1 MLDDWKIN
9 WEWRDLPPE
18 VWDFIKAHKFFGM
31 IIPKEYGG
39 LGFSPY
45 AHSEVVRKIS
55 SRSLAAAVT
64 VMVPNSL
71 GPGELLMRFGT
82 KEQQQRWL
90 PRLADGRDIPCFG
103 LTSPEAGSD
112 AASMIDS
119 GIICKGNFEG
129 REVLG
134 LRLNW
139 HKRYITLGPVATLL
153 GLAFKA
159 YDPDHLVGQQEELGI
174 TVALIPTHLPGVEI
188 GHRHLPAM
196 QVFQNGPNW
205 GRDVFIPMDYIIG
218 GQERLGQGWKML
230 MTALAAGRGISLPS
244 LSAAGAAYAART
256 TGAYARIREQ
266 FNIPIGKF
274 EGIEEPLARIAGTAY
289 LLDAARRLTCA
300 ALNQGHHPAVIS
312 GIMKLQATERMRI
325 AIDDAM
331 DIHGGKAVIDGPQNY
346 MGNLYRSV
354 PVGITV
360 EGANILTRNLIV
372 FGQGAIRAHPYLL
385 RGDERARRR
394 RTAPRGSTPST
405 RRSGNMS
412 ATASPRCSGPGAAAG
427 AAACSSP
434 APDAGEATGFYRQ
447 LSRYSSAFALCADM
461 ALLTLGGALKRKE
474 MLSARFG
481 DILSELYLLSAA
493 LKRWQDEGRQAAD
506 FAALEWCMASGF
518 RTIENRFAEILANL
532 PNRFV
537 AVILKFLIQPFGAR
551 VLGPS
556 DRVVH
561 QCAQLVL
568 EPSAA
573 RDRLTP
579 DLSHVDDDRG
589 VARLEKAFLLVT
601 GAEDIARKMRAAH
614 IHDWQGG
621 ASRRASSRK
630 AEGEQIAAAHEAVAK
645 VIEVDDFAP
654 EALSPI
660 YKKPA
665 DVHQFFQELGETEGG
680 KLMARPVY
688 IIDGS
693 RTPFLKARSGPG
705 PFTPVDLAVQCGR
718 PLLARQPF
726 APDAFDQVIL
736 GCVNVIAD
744 EMNPARVAALRLG
757 MGEAMVAFTV
767 QINCGSGMQ
776 SIDTGLSLHPRR
788 RLGSDPGRRRG
799 SAELRAAGLAAAGRA
814 LVRGPGRR
822 QGHSAARSG
831 GDRESA
837 PGLFQADHRPRAR
850 ADRSDHR
857 TQHGAD
863 RRSGRPSL
871 RHHPRAIGCLC
882 GRKPQAAGQRAGARF
897 SQGRGRDRVRAR
909 RQILRS

>member
-1 MLDDWKIN
+1 MSFRRDFISKPIFSFARNVLPPMSDTEREALEAGDVWWDADLFTGNPDWSKLLANPPAMLTEEEKAFLNGPVDELCAMLDEWKIF
-9 WEWRDLPPE
+9 WELRDLPSE
-18 VWDFIKAHKFFGM
+18 VWDFIKQKKFFGM
-31 IIPKEYGG
+31 IIPKEFGG

-45 AHSEVVRKIS
+45 AHSEVVRKLS
-55 SRSLAAAVT
+55 SRSIAAAVT

-82 KEQQQRWL
+82 REQQEKWL

-119 GIICKGNFEG
+119 GIICKGTFEG

-134 LRLNW
+134 LKLNW

-159 YDPDHLVGQQEELGI
+159 YDPDHLVGQEEELGI
-174 TVALIPTHLPGVEI
+174 TVALIPTHLPGVSI

-205 GRDVFIPMDYIIG
+205 GHDVFIPLDYIIG
-218 GQERLGQGWKML
+218 GKERLGEGWKML

-244 LSAAGAAYAART
+244 QSASGAAYAART
-256 TGAYARIREQ
+256 AGAYARIREQ
-266 FNIPIGKF
+266 FGISISKF

-300 ALNQGHHPAVIS
+300 ALNAGHHPAVIS

-325 AIDDAM
+325 AVDDAM

-346 MGNLYRSV
+346 LGNLYRAV

-385 RGDERARRR
+385 DEMNALRDDDRERGLEAFDRAFWKHVGHTFANLFRAWGRNW
-394 RTAPRGSTPST
+394 TFGLFA
-405 RRSGNMS
+405 
-412 ATASPRCSGPGAAAG
+412 
-427 AAACSSP
+427 P
-434 APDAGEATGFYRQ
+434 APDAGEATRFYRQ
-447 LSRYSSAFALCADM
+447 LSRYSSAFALAADM

-493 LKRWQDEGRQAAD
+493 LKRWHDEGRQKED
-506 FAALEWCMASGF
+506 FAALEWCMASGLK
-518 RTIENRFAEILANL
+518 TIENRLAEICANL

-537 AVILKFLIQPFGAR
+537 GVLLKFLVQPFGAR

-573 RDRLTP
+573 RDRLTA
-579 DLSHVDDDRG
+579 DLAHVEDDG
-589 VARLEKAFLLVT
+589 GKARLEKAFVLVAAT
-601 GAEDIARKMRAAH
+601 EEIAKRMHAARL
-614 IHDWQGG
+614 HDV
-621 ASRRASSRK
+621 
-630 AEGEQIAAAHEAVAK
+630 AEGVKKGVITQSEADKLATAREAVAK

-654 EALSPI
+654 ETLSPI
-660 YKKPA
+660 YRKTA
-665 DVHQFFQELGETEGG
+665 DVHQFFQELGE
-680 KLMARPVY
+680 
-688 IIDGS
+688 
-693 RTPFLKARSGPG
+693 
-705 PFTPVDLAVQCGR
+705 Q
-718 PLLARQPF
+718 
-726 APDAFDQVIL
+726 
-736 GCVNVIAD
+736 
-744 EMNPARVAALRLG
+744 
-757 MGEAMVAFTV
+757 
-767 QINCGSGMQ
+767 
-776 SIDTGLSLHPRR
+776 
-788 RLGSDPGRRRG
+788 
-799 SAELRAAGLAAAGRA
+799 RAA
-814 LVRGPGRR
+814 
-822 QGHSAARSG
+822 S
-831 GDRESA
+831 
-837 PGLFQADHRPRAR
+837 
-850 ADRSDHR
+850 
-857 TQHGAD
+857 
-863 RRSGRPSL
+863 
-871 RHHPRAIGCLC
+871 
-882 GRKPQAAGQRAGARF
+882 
-897 SQGRGRDRVRAR
+897 
-909 RQILRS
+909 

>member
-1 MLDDWKIN
+1 MSTFRRDFVTKPIFSWARTVLPPMSDTEREALEAGDVWWDADLFTGNPDWGKLLAYPQATLTAEEKAFLNGPVDELCAMLDEWKIN

-18 VWDFIKAHKFFGM
+18 VWDFIKRHKFFGM
-31 IIPKEYGG
+31 IIPKQYGG

-45 AHSEVVRKIS
+45 AHSEVVRKLS
-55 SRSLAAAVT
+55 SRSLTAAVT

-82 KEQQQRWL
+82 QEQQQRWL

-119 GIICKGNFEG
+119 GIISKGNFEG
-129 REVLG
+129 GEVLG

-159 YDPDHLVGQQEELGI
+159 YDPDHLVGSEEELGI
-174 TVALIPTHLPGVEI
+174 TVALIPTDLAGVEI
-188 GHRHLPAM
+188 GRRHLPAM

-205 GRDVFIPMDYIIG
+205 GHDVFIPLDYIIG
-218 GQERLGQGWKML
+218 GQERIGQGWKML

-266 FNIPIGKF
+266 FGTSIGKF
-274 EGIEEPLARIAGTAY
+274 EGIEEPLARIAATAY

-346 MGNLYRSV
+346 LGNLYRSV

-385 RGDERARRR
+385 EEMNALRDGDRASGLDAFDKAFWKHVGHSVATLFRAWGRSWSFGR
-394 RTAPRGSTPST
+394 LAPAPE
-405 RRSGNMS
+405 
-412 ATASPRCSGPGAAAG
+412 AG
-427 AAACSSP
+427 AA
-434 APDAGEATGFYRQ
+434 TRFYRQ
-447 LSRYSSAFALCADM
+447 LSRYSSGFALCADM

-481 DILSELYLLSAA
+481 DVLSELYLLSAA
-493 LKRWQDEGRQAAD
+493 LKRWQDEGQQNED

-537 AVILKFLIQPFGAR
+537 GVILKFLIQPFGAR

-561 QCAQLVL
+561 ACAQLVL
-568 EPSAA
+568 EPSTA

-579 DLSHVDDDRG
+579 DLSHVEDDG
-589 VARLEKAFLLVT
+589 GLARLEKAFRLVT
-601 GAEDIARKMRAAH
+601 GAEDVARKMHAARL
-614 IHDWQGG
+614 HDWKEAVAKGVITQGEAG
-621 ASRRASSRK
+621 
-630 AEGEQIAAAHEAVAK
+630 GIAAAQEAVAK
-645 VIEVDDFAP
+645 VIKVDDFAP

-660 YKKPA
+660 YKKAA
-665 DVHQFFQELGETEGG
+665 DVHQFFQELGE
-680 KLMARPVY
+680 
-688 IIDGS
+688 
-693 RTPFLKARSGPG
+693 
-705 PFTPVDLAVQCGR
+705 Q
-718 PLLARQPF
+718 
-726 APDAFDQVIL
+726 
-736 GCVNVIAD
+736 
-744 EMNPARVAALRLG
+744 
-757 MGEAMVAFTV
+757 
-767 QINCGSGMQ
+767 
-776 SIDTGLSLHPRR
+776 
-788 RLGSDPGRRRG
+788 
-799 SAELRAAGLAAAGRA
+799 RAA
-814 LVRGPGRR
+814 
-822 QGHSAARSG
+822 S
-831 GDRESA
+831 
-837 PGLFQADHRPRAR
+837 
-850 ADRSDHR
+850 
-857 TQHGAD
+857 
-863 RRSGRPSL
+863 
-871 RHHPRAIGCLC
+871 
-882 GRKPQAAGQRAGARF
+882 
-897 SQGRGRDRVRAR
+897 
-909 RQILRS
+909 

>member
-1 MLDDWKIN
+1 MAGSASRPTRI
-9 WEWRDLPPE
+9 
-18 VWDFIKAHKFFGM
+18 
-31 IIPKEYGG
+31 
-39 LGFSPY
+39 
-45 AHSEVVRKIS
+45 RKWCASLS
-55 SRSLAAAVT
+55 SRSLTAAVT

-82 KEQQQRWL
+82 REQQQHWL

-112 AASMIDS
+112 AASMIDT
-119 GIICKGNFEG
+119 GVICKGTFEG

-159 YDPDHLVGQQEELGI
+159 YDPDHLVGTQDELGI

-266 FNIPIGKF
+266 FGISIGKF

-346 MGNLYRSV
+346 LGSLYRSV

-385 RGDERARRR
+385 EEMNALGEQDRAKGSRRLRQGVLETCRSQLHHAVPRLGPQLERRHVRA
-394 RTAPRGSTPST
+394 
-405 RRSGNMS
+405 
-412 ATASPRCSGPGAAAG
+412 
-427 AAACSSP
+427 
-434 APDAGEATGFYRQ
+434 APDAGEATRFYRQ

-493 LKRWQDEGRQAAD
+493 LKRWQDEGRQPAD

-537 AVILKFLIQPFGAR
+537 AVVLKFLIQPFGAR

-561 QCAQLVL
+561 RCAQLVL

-579 DLSHVDDDRG
+579 DLSHVDDDGG

-601 GAEDIARKMRAAH
+601 GAEDIAKTNA
-614 IHDWQGG
+614 
-621 ASRRASSRK
+621 RRA
-630 AEGEQIAAAHEAVAK
+630 
-645 VIEVDDFAP
+645 
-654 EALSPI
+654 
-660 YKKPA
+660 PA
-665 DVHQFFQELGETEGG
+665 
-680 KLMARPVY
+680 
-688 IIDGS
+688 
-693 RTPFLKARSGPG
+693 
-705 PFTPVDLAVQCGR
+705 
-718 PLLARQPF
+718 
-726 APDAFDQVIL
+726 
-736 GCVNVIAD
+736 
-744 EMNPARVAALRLG
+744 
-757 MGEAMVAFTV
+757 
-767 QINCGSGMQ
+767 
-776 SIDTGLSLHPRR
+776 
-788 RLGSDPGRRRG
+788 
-799 SAELRAAGLAAAGRA
+799 
-814 LVRGPGRR
+814 
-822 QGHSAARSG
+822 
-831 GDRESA
+831 
-837 PGLFQADHRPRAR
+837 
-850 ADRSDHR
+850 
-857 TQHGAD
+857 
-863 RRSGRPSL
+863 
-871 RHHPRAIGCLC
+871 
-882 GRKPQAAGQRAGARF
+882 
-897 SQGRGRDRVRAR
+897 
-909 RQILRS
+909 

>member
-1 MLDDWKIN
+1 MSAFRRDFVTKPIFSRARTVLPPMSDTEREALEAGDVWWDADLFTGNPDWAKLLAYPQATLTAEEKAFLNGPVDELCAMLDEWKIN

-18 VWDFIKAHKFFGM
+18 VWDFIKRHKFFGM
-31 IIPKEYGG
+31 IIPKQYGG

-45 AHSEVVRKIS
+45 AHSEVVRKLS
-55 SRSLAAAVT
+55 SRSLTAAVT

-82 KEQQQRWL
+82 QEQQQRWL

-119 GIICKGNFEG
+119 AIISKGNFEG
-129 REVLG
+129 GEVLG

-159 YDPDHLVGQQEELGI
+159 YDPDHLVGSEEELGI
-174 TVALIPTHLPGVEI
+174 TVALIPTDLPGVEI
-188 GHRHLPAM
+188 GRRHLPAM

-205 GRDVFIPMDYIIG
+205 GHDVFIPLDYIIG
-218 GQERLGQGWKML
+218 GQERIGQGWKML

-266 FNIPIGKF
+266 FGTSIGKF
-274 EGIEEPLARIAGTAY
+274 EGIEEPLARIAATAY

-346 MGNLYRSV
+346 LGNLYRSV

-385 RGDERARRR
+385 EEMNALRDGDRASGLDAFDKAFWKHVGHSVATLFRAWGRSWSFGR
-394 RTAPRGSTPST
+394 LAPAPE
-405 RRSGNMS
+405 
-412 ATASPRCSGPGAAAG
+412 AG
-427 AAACSSP
+427 AA
-434 APDAGEATGFYRQ
+434 TRFYRQ
-447 LSRYSSAFALCADM
+447 LSRYSSGFALCADM

-481 DILSELYLLSAA
+481 DVLSELYLLSAA
-493 LKRWQDEGRQAAD
+493 LKRWQDEGQQNED

-537 AVILKFLIQPFGAR
+537 GVILKFLIQPFGAR

-561 QCAQLVL
+561 ACAQLVL
-568 EPSAA
+568 EPSTA

-579 DLSHVDDDRG
+579 DLSHVEDDG
-589 VARLEKAFLLVT
+589 GLARLEKAFRLVT
-601 GAEDIARKMRAAH
+601 GAEDVARKMHAARL
-614 IHDWQGG
+614 HDWKEAVAKGVITQGEAG
-621 ASRRASSRK
+621 
-630 AEGEQIAAAHEAVAK
+630 GIAAAQEAVAK
-645 VIEVDDFAP
+645 VIKVDDFAP

-660 YKKPA
+660 YKKAA
-665 DVHQFFQELGETEGG
+665 DVHQFFQELGE
-680 KLMARPVY
+680 
-688 IIDGS
+688 
-693 RTPFLKARSGPG
+693 
-705 PFTPVDLAVQCGR
+705 Q
-718 PLLARQPF
+718 
-726 APDAFDQVIL
+726 
-736 GCVNVIAD
+736 
-744 EMNPARVAALRLG
+744 
-757 MGEAMVAFTV
+757 
-767 QINCGSGMQ
+767 
-776 SIDTGLSLHPRR
+776 
-788 RLGSDPGRRRG
+788 
-799 SAELRAAGLAAAGRA
+799 RAA
-814 LVRGPGRR
+814 
-822 QGHSAARSG
+822 S
-831 GDRESA
+831 
-837 PGLFQADHRPRAR
+837 
-850 ADRSDHR
+850 
-857 TQHGAD
+857 
-863 RRSGRPSL
+863 
-871 RHHPRAIGCLC
+871 
-882 GRKPQAAGQRAGARF
+882 
-897 SQGRGRDRVRAR
+897 
-909 RQILRS
+909 

>member
-1 MLDDWKIN
+1 MSFRRDFISKPIFSWARGVLPAMSDTEREALEAGDVWWDADLFTGNPDWSKLLATAPATLTEEERAFLNGPVDELCAMLDEWKIN

-18 VWDFIKAHKFFGM
+18 VWAFIKRHKFFGM
-31 IIPKEYGG
+31 IIPKEFGG

-45 AHSEVVRKIS
+45 AHSEVVRKLS
-55 SRSLAAAVT
+55 SRSLTAAVT

-82 KEQQQRWL
+82 KEQQDKWL
-90 PRLADGRDIPCFG
+90 PRLAEGTDIPCFG

-112 AASMIDS
+112 AASMVDT

-188 GHRHLPAM
+188 GRRHLPSM

-205 GRDVFIPMDYIIG
+205 GRDVFIPLDYIIG

-244 LSAAGAAYAART
+244 LSAAGAAYSART

-266 FNIPIGKF
+266 FGISISKF

-312 GIMKLQATERMRI
+312 GIMKLHATERMRI
-325 AIDDAM
+325 VIDDAM

-346 MGNLYRSV
+346 MGSLYRAV

-372 FGQGAIRAHPYLL
+372 FGQGAIRAHPFLL
-385 RGDERARRR
+385 DEMNALGEADRAKGLDAFDKAFWNHVGHSFKTMFR
-394 RTAPRGSTPST
+394 AWG
-405 RRSGNMS
+405 RSW
-412 ATASPRCSGPGAAAG
+412 SGGLFA
-427 AAACSSP
+427 P
-434 APDAGEATGFYRQ
+434 APDAGEATQFYRQ

-493 LKRWQDEGRQAAD
+493 LKRWQDEGRQKED

-537 AVILKFLIQPFGAR
+537 AVILKFLIQPFGAK
-551 VLGPS
+551 VTGPS
-556 DRVVH
+556 DRVVQ

-568 EPSAA
+568 TPSAA
-573 RDRLTP
+573 RDRLTA
-579 DLSHVDDDRG
+579 DLSAVDDDGG
-589 VARLEKAFLLVT
+589 VARLEKAFRLVT
-601 GAEDIARKMRAAH
+601 AAEDAAKQMRAARL
-614 IHDWQGG
+614 HDWKEAVKRGVITQ
-621 ASRRASSRK
+621 AD
-630 AEGEQIAAAHEAVAK
+630 GEKLQAAHEAVAK

-660 YKKPA
+660 YRKGA
-665 DVHQFFQELGETEGG
+665 DVHQFFQELGE
-680 KLMARPVY
+680 
-688 IIDGS
+688 
-693 RTPFLKARSGPG
+693 
-705 PFTPVDLAVQCGR
+705 Q
-718 PLLARQPF
+718 
-726 APDAFDQVIL
+726 
-736 GCVNVIAD
+736 
-744 EMNPARVAALRLG
+744 
-757 MGEAMVAFTV
+757 
-767 QINCGSGMQ
+767 
-776 SIDTGLSLHPRR
+776 
-788 RLGSDPGRRRG
+788 
-799 SAELRAAGLAAAGRA
+799 RAA
-814 LVRGPGRR
+814 
-822 QGHSAARSG
+822 S
-831 GDRESA
+831 
-837 PGLFQADHRPRAR
+837 
-850 ADRSDHR
+850 
-857 TQHGAD
+857 
-863 RRSGRPSL
+863 
-871 RHHPRAIGCLC
+871 
-882 GRKPQAAGQRAGARF
+882 
-897 SQGRGRDRVRAR
+897 
-909 RQILRS
+909 

>member
-1 MLDDWKIN
+1 MSFRRDFISKPIFSWARGVLPTMSDTEREALEAGDVWWDADLFTGNPDWSKLLATAPAILTQEEQDFVNGPVDELCAMLDEWKIN

-18 VWDFIKAHKFFGM
+18 AWDFIKRKKFFGM
-31 IIPKEYGG
+31 IIPKEFGG

-45 AHSEVVRKIS
+45 AHSEVVRKLS
-55 SRSLAAAVT
+55 SRSLTAAVT

-82 KEQQQRWL
+82 SEQQQRWL
-90 PRLADGRDIPCFG
+90 PRLAAGIDIPCFG

-112 AASMIDS
+112 AASMIDT
-119 GIICKGNFEG
+119 GTICKGNFEG
-129 REVLG
+129 REVIG

-139 HKRYITLGPVATLL
+139 YKRYITLGPVSTLL

-159 YDPDHLVGQQEELGI
+159 YDPDHLVGSQEELGI

-188 GHRHLPAM
+188 GRRHLPAM
-196 QVFQNGPNW
+196 QVFQNGPNR

-266 FNIPIGKF
+266 FGISIGKF

-312 GIMKLQATERMRI
+312 GIMKLHATERMRI
-325 AIDDAM
+325 VIDDAM

-346 MGNLYRSV
+346 LGNLYRSV

-372 FGQGAIRAHPYLL
+372 FGQGAIRAHPHLL
-385 RGDERARRR
+385 DEMNALGESDRAKGLDAFDQAFWNHVGHSFMTLFR
-394 RTAPRGSTPST
+394 AWG
-405 RRSGNMS
+405 RSWTGGLF
-412 ATASPRCSGPGAAAG
+412 A
-427 AAACSSP
+427 P
-434 APDAGEATGFYRQ
+434 APDAGEATRFYRQ

-493 LKRWQDEGRQAAD
+493 LKRWQDEGRQHAD
-506 FAALEWCMASGF
+506 FAALEWCMATGF
-518 RTIENRFAEILANL
+518 KTIENRFAEIVANL

-537 AVILKFLIQPFGAR
+537 AVILKFLVQPLGAR

-573 RDRLTP
+573 RDRLTA
-579 DLSHVDDDRG
+579 DLAFVDDDRG
-589 VARLEKAFLLVT
+589 IARLEKAFLLVT
-601 GAEDIARKMRAAH
+601 AVDDVSKKMRAARL
-614 IHDWQGG
+614 HDRNEAVKKGVITQSE
-621 ASRRASSRK
+621 ADK
-630 AEGEQIAAAHEAVAK
+630 LAAAHEAVAK

-654 EALSPI
+654 EVLSPI
-660 YKKPA
+660 YKKTA
-665 DVHQFFQELGETEGG
+665 DVHQFFQELG
-680 KLMARPVY
+680 
-688 IIDGS
+688 
-693 RTPFLKARSGPG
+693 
-705 PFTPVDLAVQCGR
+705 
-718 PLLARQPF
+718 
-726 APDAFDQVIL
+726 DQ
-736 GCVNVIAD
+736 
-744 EMNPARVAALRLG
+744 
-757 MGEAMVAFTV
+757 
-767 QINCGSGMQ
+767 
-776 SIDTGLSLHPRR
+776 
-788 RLGSDPGRRRG
+788 
-799 SAELRAAGLAAAGRA
+799 RAA
-814 LVRGPGRR
+814 
-822 QGHSAARSG
+822 S
-831 GDRESA
+831 
-837 PGLFQADHRPRAR
+837 
-850 ADRSDHR
+850 
-857 TQHGAD
+857 
-863 RRSGRPSL
+863 
-871 RHHPRAIGCLC
+871 
-882 GRKPQAAGQRAGARF
+882 
-897 SQGRGRDRVRAR
+897 
-909 RQILRS
+909 

>member
-1 MLDDWKIN
+1 MLSARLFIGLPLNLEDFAMNSLRRDFITKPIFAWARTVLPPMSDTEREALEAGDVWWDAELFTGNPDWSKLIVNPPATLTPEERAFLNGPVDELCAMLDDWKITF
-9 WEWRDLPPE
+9 EWRDLPPE
-18 VWDFIKAHKFFGM
+18 VWDFIKRHKFFGM
-31 IIPKEYGG
+31 IIPTEYGG

-55 SRSLAAAVT
+55 TRSLAAAVT

-82 KEQQQRWL
+82 KEQQERWL

-112 AASMIDS
+112 AASMVDT
-119 GIICKGNFEG
+119 GIICKGTFEG

-134 LRLNW
+134 LKLNW

-159 YDPDHLVGQQEELGI
+159 YDPDHLVGPTEDIGI
-174 TVALIPTHLPGVEI
+174 TVALIPTELPGVEI
-188 GHRHLPAM
+188 GRRHLPAM
-196 QVFQNGPNW
+196 QVFQNGPNR
-205 GRDVFIPMDYIIG
+205 GHDVFIPLDYIIG
-218 GQERLGQGWKML
+218 GEARLGQGWKML

-244 LSAAGAAYAART
+244 LSAAGAALAART

-266 FNIPIGKF
+266 FNVPIGKF

-331 DIHGGKAVIDGPQNY
+331 DIHAGKAVIDGPQNY
-346 MGNLYRSV
+346 LGSLYRSV

-372 FGQGAIRAHPYLL
+372 FGQGAIRSHPYLL
-385 RGDERARRR
+385 AEMNALGDEDHGRGLDAFDAAFWKHVGHSVTTLFRAWGRSW
-394 RTAPRGSTPST
+394 TFGVFAPAPE
-405 RRSGNMS
+405 
-412 ATASPRCSGPGAAAG
+412 AG
-427 AAACSSP
+427 AAS
-434 APDAGEATGFYRQ
+434 GFYRQ

-493 LKRWQDEGRQAAD
+493 CKRWEEEGRQAAD
-506 FAALEWCMASGF
+506 LAALEWCMASGF
-518 RTIENRFAEILANL
+518 RTIEIRFAEILANL

-537 AVILKFLIQPFGAR
+537 AGILKFLIQPFGAR

-556 DRVVH
+556 DRVVY

-579 DLSHVDDDRG
+579 DIAHVEDDG
-589 VARLEKAFLLVT
+589 GLARLEKAFLLVT
-601 GAEDIARKMRAAH
+601 AAEEITRTMRAAH
-614 IHDWQGG
+614 LRDWREAVKKGVITQGQ
-621 ASRRASSRK
+621 
-630 AEGEQIAAAHEAVAK
+630 GEQLAAAHEAVAK

-665 DVHQFFQELGETEGG
+665 DVHHFGE
-680 KLMARPVY
+680 
-688 IIDGS
+688 
-693 RTPFLKARSGPG
+693 F
-705 PFTPVDLAVQCGR
+705 
-718 PLLARQPF
+718 
-726 APDAFDQVIL
+726 
-736 GCVNVIAD
+736 
-744 EMNPARVAALRLG
+744 
-757 MGEAMVAFTV
+757 GE
-767 QINCGSGMQ
+767 Q
-776 SIDTGLSLHPRR
+776 
-788 RLGSDPGRRRG
+788 
-799 SAELRAAGLAAAGRA
+799 RAA
-814 LVRGPGRR
+814 
-822 QGHSAARSG
+822 S
-831 GDRESA
+831 
-837 PGLFQADHRPRAR
+837 
-850 ADRSDHR
+850 
-857 TQHGAD
+857 
-863 RRSGRPSL
+863 
-871 RHHPRAIGCLC
+871 
-882 GRKPQAAGQRAGARF
+882 
-897 SQGRGRDRVRAR
+897 
-909 RQILRS
+909 

>member
-1 MLDDWKIN
+1 MSFRRDFISKPIFSWARGVLPSMSDTEREALEAGDVWWDADLFTGNPDWSKLLATAQAKLTAEEQAFLNGPVDELCAMLDEWKIN

-18 VWDFIKAHKFFGM
+18 AWSFIKRHKFFGM
-31 IIPKEYGG
+31 IIPKEHGG

-45 AHSEVVRKIS
+45 AHSEVVRKLS
-55 SRSLAAAVT
+55 SRSLTAAVT

-82 KEQQQRWL
+82 KEQQDRWL
-90 PRLADGRDIPCFG
+90 PRLAEGTDIPCFG

-112 AASMIDS
+112 AASMVDT
-119 GIICKGNFEG
+119 GIICKGDFEG

-159 YDPDHLVGQQEELGI
+159 YDPDHLVGAEEDLGI

-188 GHRHLPAM
+188 GRRHLPAM

-205 GRDVFIPMDYIIG
+205 GRDVFIPLDYIIG

-266 FNIPIGKF
+266 FGISISKF

-312 GIMKLQATERMRI
+312 GIMKLHATERMRVV
-325 AIDDAM
+325 IDDAM

-346 MGNLYRSV
+346 MGNLYRAV

-372 FGQGAIRAHPYLL
+372 FGQGAIRAHPFLL
-385 RGDERARRR
+385 DEMNALGEADRAKGLDAFDKAFWAHVGHSFKTMFR
-394 RTAPRGSTPST
+394 AWG
-405 RRSGNMS
+405 RSWTGGLF
-412 ATASPRCSGPGAAAG
+412 A
-427 AAACSSP
+427 P
-434 APDAGEATGFYRQ
+434 APDAGEATRFYRQ

-493 LKRWQDEGRQAAD
+493 LKRWQDEGRQRED

-537 AVILKFLIQPFGAR
+537 AVILKFLIQPFGAK
-551 VLGPS
+551 VTGPS

-573 RDRLTP
+573 RDRLTA
-579 DLSHVDDDRG
+579 DLSHVDDDGG

-601 GAEDIARKMRAAH
+601 AAENISRTMRAARLR
-614 IHDWQGG
+614 DWREAVKKG
-621 ASRRASSRK
+621 AISQADGEKLK
-630 AEGEQIAAAHEAVAK
+630 AAQEAVAK

-660 YKKPA
+660 YRKAA
-665 DVHQFFQELGETEGG
+665 DVHQFFQELGE
-680 KLMARPVY
+680 
-688 IIDGS
+688 
-693 RTPFLKARSGPG
+693 
-705 PFTPVDLAVQCGR
+705 Q
-718 PLLARQPF
+718 
-726 APDAFDQVIL
+726 
-736 GCVNVIAD
+736 
-744 EMNPARVAALRLG
+744 
-757 MGEAMVAFTV
+757 
-767 QINCGSGMQ
+767 
-776 SIDTGLSLHPRR
+776 
-788 RLGSDPGRRRG
+788 
-799 SAELRAAGLAAAGRA
+799 RAA
-814 LVRGPGRR
+814 
-822 QGHSAARSG
+822 S
-831 GDRESA
+831 
-837 PGLFQADHRPRAR
+837 
-850 ADRSDHR
+850 
-857 TQHGAD
+857 
-863 RRSGRPSL
+863 
-871 RHHPRAIGCLC
+871 
-882 GRKPQAAGQRAGARF
+882 
-897 SQGRGRDRVRAR
+897 
-909 RQILRS
+909 

>member
-18 VWDFIKAHKFFGM
+18 VWDFIKRKKFFGM

-45 AHSEVVRKIS
+45 AHSEVVRKLS

-82 KEQQQRWL
+82 KEQQQQWL
-90 PRLADGRDIPCFG
+90 PRLADGREIPCFG

-112 AASMIDS
+112 AASMIDT
-119 GIICKGNFEG
+119 GVICKGNFEG

-159 YDPDHLVGQQEELGI
+159 YDPDHLVGTAGR
-174 TVALIPTHLPGVEI
+174 TRHHRGADPDPSSGRRDRPSSSAGDAGVS
-188 GHRHLPAM
+188 
-196 QVFQNGPNW
+196 
-205 GRDVFIPMDYIIG
+205 
-218 GQERLGQGWKML
+218 ERPELGQGRL
-230 MTALAAGRGISLPS
+230 HPDGLHHRRTGAPRPGLEDADDGACRRPRHLAAVAVGGGCGLCGAHHRRLCADPRAVQH
-244 LSAAGAAYAART
+244 LRSANSKASRSRWRASPA
-256 TGAYARIREQ
+256 
-266 FNIPIGKF
+266 
-274 EGIEEPLARIAGTAY
+274 TAY

-346 MGNLYRSV
+346 LGNLYRSV

-385 RGDERARRR
+385 QEMNALGEQDRAKGLDAFDNAFWKHVGHSVATLFR
-394 RTAPRGSTPST
+394 ACG
-405 RRSGNMS
+405 RSWTVGLF
-412 ATASPRCSGPGAAAG
+412 A
-427 AAACSSP
+427 P

-579 DLSHVDDDRG
+579 DLSHVDDDGG

-601 GAEDIARKMRAAH
+601 GRRGYRQENA
-614 IHDWQGG
+614 
-621 ASRRASSRK
+621 RRATARL
-630 AEGEQIAAAHEAVAK
+630 AGGGEEGRHHA
-645 VIEVDDFAP
+645 
-654 EALSPI
+654 
-660 YKKPA
+660 
-665 DVHQFFQELGETEGG
+665 
-680 KLMARPVY
+680 
-688 IIDGS
+688 
-693 RTPFLKARSGPG
+693 
-705 PFTPVDLAVQCGR
+705 
-718 PLLARQPF
+718 
-726 APDAFDQVIL
+726 
-736 GCVNVIAD
+736 
-744 EMNPARVAALRLG
+744 
-757 MGEAMVAFTV
+757 
-767 QINCGSGMQ
+767 
-776 SIDTGLSLHPRR
+776 
-788 RLGSDPGRRRG
+788 
-799 SAELRAAGLAAAGRA
+799 
-814 LVRGPGRR
+814 
-822 QGHSAARSG
+822 
-831 GDRESA
+831 
-837 PGLFQADHRPRAR
+837 RPRAN
-850 ADRSDHR
+850 SS
-857 TQHGAD
+857 
-863 RRSGRPSL
+863 RRRMK
-871 RHHPRAIGCLC
+871 RW
-882 GRKPQAAGQRAGARF
+882 RK
-897 SQGRGRDRVRAR
+897 
-909 RQILRS
+909 

>member
-1 MLDDWKIN
+1 MSFRRDRITKPIFSWARGVLPTMSDTEREALEAGDVWWDADLFTGNPDWPKFLAYAPAKLTDEENAFLHGPVDELCRMLDEWKIN

-18 VWDFIKAHKFFGM
+18 VWDFVKRHKFFGM
-31 IIPKEYGG
+31 IIPKEFGG

-55 SRSLAAAVT
+55 SRSLTAAVT

-82 KEQQQRWL
+82 REQQERWL

-112 AASMIDS
+112 AASMVDT
-119 GIICKGNFEG
+119 GIICKGTFEG
-129 REVLG
+129 REVIG
-134 LRLNW
+134 LKLNW

-159 YDPDHLVGQQEELGI
+159 YDPDHLVGSEEELGI
-174 TVALIPTHLPGVEI
+174 TVALIPTHLPGVSI

-205 GRDVFIPMDYIIG
+205 GRDVFIPLDYIIG

-266 FNIPIGKF
+266 FGISISKF

-300 ALNQGHHPAVIS
+300 ALNEGHHPAVIS
-312 GIMKLQATERMRI
+312 GIMKLHATERMRI

-346 MGNLYRSV
+346 LGNLYRSV

-385 RGDERARRR
+385 QEMNALGEADRDKGLAAFDTAFWKHVGHSFATMFRAW
-394 RTAPRGSTPST
+394 G
-405 RRSGNMS
+405 RSWTFGLF
-412 ATASPRCSGPGAAAG
+412 A
-427 AAACSSP
+427 P
-434 APDAGEATGFYRQ
+434 APDAGEATEYYRQ
-447 LSRYSSAFALCADM
+447 LSRYSSAFALSADM

-493 LKRWQDEGRQAAD
+493 LKRWQDEGRQKD
-506 FAALEWCMASGF
+506 DLPALEWCMASGF
-518 RTIENRFAEILANL
+518 KTIENRFAEIFANL

-551 VLGPS
+551 VTGPS

-568 EPSAA
+568 SPSAA
-573 RDRLTP
+573 RERLTP
-579 DLSHVDDDRG
+579 DLAFVDDDG
-589 VARLEKAFLLVT
+589 GIARLEKAFRLVHE
-601 GAEDIARKMRAAH
+601 AEDAAKQMRAAH
-614 IHDWQGG
+614 MHDWKEAVKKGVITESDG
-621 ASRRASSRK
+621 ARL
-630 AEGEQIAAAHEAVAK
+630 AAAHEAVTK

-660 YKKPA
+660 YKKSA
-665 DVHQFFQELGETEGG
+665 DVHQFFQELGE
-680 KLMARPVY
+680 
-688 IIDGS
+688 
-693 RTPFLKARSGPG
+693 
-705 PFTPVDLAVQCGR
+705 Q
-718 PLLARQPF
+718 
-726 APDAFDQVIL
+726 
-736 GCVNVIAD
+736 
-744 EMNPARVAALRLG
+744 
-757 MGEAMVAFTV
+757 
-767 QINCGSGMQ
+767 
-776 SIDTGLSLHPRR
+776 
-788 RLGSDPGRRRG
+788 
-799 SAELRAAGLAAAGRA
+799 RAA
-814 LVRGPGRR
+814 
-822 QGHSAARSG
+822 S
-831 GDRESA
+831 
-837 PGLFQADHRPRAR
+837 
-850 ADRSDHR
+850 
-857 TQHGAD
+857 
-863 RRSGRPSL
+863 
-871 RHHPRAIGCLC
+871 
-882 GRKPQAAGQRAGARF
+882 
-897 SQGRGRDRVRAR
+897 
-909 RQILRS
+909 